1 MTDQH
6 EDLRQKVALFRYG
19 VIADLVSLEPGEKG
33 IYAKLEEKASKTY
46 DIPGSRKRMV
56 ATETIRGWLKVYRKK
71 GFDGL
76 MPKPRRDIG
85 ESHSIPKEVQDLLLT
100 IKEDN
105 PDYSVSIVID
115 EARTIGSID
124 PDLALPPSTVYRL
137 LARHGLMR
145 KPSEEDS
152 KKDRRRFSFEKAGEL
167 WMSDVMHGPA
177 VLVKRKKR
185 KTYLIGFID
194 DATRVVPHATFAL
207 SESSRDF
214 LPALKQAFLRRGIP
228 KRLFVDN
235 GSAFRS
241 HHLELVMAKLG
252 VTLIHARARHPQAK
266 GKIERWFRTVRTRL
280 LVRLTEED
288 LSGLDTLNRRLWGWV
303 EGEYH
308 QTPHRALDEETPLDR
323 WARVGDEVRYAH
335 DLDLDDLFLFE
346 ARRKVRRDRTV
357 SLDGVDY
364 EVEASLVDEKVTL
377 RFDPKNRSM
386 VQVVF
391 EGRRFG
397 DAKPVDVHANCFVKR
412 DKDKPGVKL
421 SDLADDHEEGR

>member
-1 MTDQH
+1 MTDQQ

-56 ATETIRGWLKVYRKK
+56 ATETIRGWLKAYRKK

-76 MPKPRRDIG
+76 LPKPRRDIG

-124 PDLALPPSTVYRL
+124 PDVALPPSTVYRL

-145 KPSEEDS
+145 KAIDEDS

-185 KTYLIGFID
+185 KAYLIAFID

-228 KRLFVDN
+228 KRLFVDH

-241 HHLELVMAKLG
+241 HHLALVMAKLG

-280 LVRLTEED
+280 LVRLGEED
-288 LSGLDTLNRRLWGWV
+288 LSSLDALNRRLWSWV
-303 EGEYH
+303 EAEYH
-308 QTPHRALDEETPLDR
+308 HSPHRGLDDETPLDR
-323 WARVGDEVRYAH
+323 WSQAGDRVRYAD

-346 ARRKVRRDRTV
+346 ARRKVRKDRTV

-377 RFDPKNRSM
+377 RFDPKIRST

-412 DKDKPGVKL
+412 EKEKPGVKL
-421 SDLADDHEEGR
+421 SDLADDQEVR